1 MVRHGNTRRKSPAI
15 AHRRGIAAGA
25 ALPGAQFAER
35 QACRIPPPGGAVRV
49 TTSPSPVDPMQRPR
63 SLTIAALCL
72 SAGLGAC
79 ASDRLA
85 GPRTRAP
92 GPRADFEAPVAAIPS
107 GTVTAAPL
115 APPPGASAS
124 PEVAPPPGP
133 VAAANPAAPT
143 VIAEPVTPP
152 PAPPPVVTTGRA
164 GVVGGW
170 DARDATGATCRV
182 TLSSAP
188 SLDLY
193 KANSAGCQ
201 NKELS
206 RVSAWD
212 YRDGEVYLYQPGGT
226 VAARLRQ
233 GGAGLDGALTKSGA
247 SLALNR

>member
-1 MVRHGNTRRKSPAI
+1 MPRPS
-15 AHRRGIAAGA
+15 
-25 ALPGAQFAER
+25 LP
-35 QACRIPPPGGAVRV
+35 
-49 TTSPSPVDPMQRPR
+49 
-63 SLTIAALCL
+63 TIAVLCL

-79 ASDRLA
+79 ASSRVE

-92 GPRADFEAPVAAIPS
+92 APRADFEAPIEAIPS

-124 PEVAPPPGP
+124 PEAPPPGP
-133 VAAANPAAPT
+133 VAAVNPAAP
-143 VIAEPVTPP
+143 VVVPEPVTPP
-152 PAPPPVVTTGRA
+152 PPPPPVVTTGRA
-164 GVVGGW
+164 AVVGGW
-170 DARDATGATCRV
+170 DARDATGASCKV
-182 TLSSAP
+182 TLSSTP

-193 KANSAGCQ
+193 KASTAGCQ
-201 NKELS
+201 NKELG